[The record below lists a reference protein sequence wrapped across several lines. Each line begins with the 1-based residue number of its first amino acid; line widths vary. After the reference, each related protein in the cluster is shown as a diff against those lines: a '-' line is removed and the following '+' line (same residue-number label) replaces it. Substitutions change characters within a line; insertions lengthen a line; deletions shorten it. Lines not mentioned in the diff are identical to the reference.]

1 MTESKRVGRPKSDN
15 PKNRRVTIRLTEDE
29 FQTME
34 RVSNKINM
42 TKTEAI
48 MRGIELLDSES

>member
-15 PKNRRVTIRLTEDE
+15 SKNRRVTIRLTEDE

-48 MRGIELLDSES
+48 MRGIELLDSET